1 MPDNN
6 AIFTD
11 DRKQQVVFN
20 DFRGGLNVDVAVDHL
35 GANELATAINVDFSE
50 RGSIKKRRGTVK
62 LNAEPYLGDVTQ
74 IFEWNRADGTSM
86 LFAVIGKEL
95 HEIDG
100 EGNKYVKIADVAS
113 DRIGYFF
120 LRDVMYFVDGKSF
133 KSYDGTQVKD
143 VVANDIT
150 FTVIPGEGNVSPGTY
165 YCFVTQGGYPHQES
179 VLSRLCRLLF
189 RSRAQSK

>member
-1 MPDNN
+1 MHDNN

-74 IFEWNRADGTSM
+74 IFEWNRADRTSA

-100 EGNKYVKIADVAS
+100 EGNS
-113 DRIGYFF
+113 MPR
-120 LRDVMYFVDGKSF
+120 
-133 KSYDGTQVKD
+133 
-143 VVANDIT
+143 
-150 FTVIPGEGNVSPGTY
+150 
-165 YCFVTQGGYPHQES
+165 
-179 VLSRLCRLLF
+179 
-189 RSRAQSK
+189 